1 MTPRQHLCAN
11 RDAARDRFLDFLRI
25 PSVGAQKAHDADTLQ
40 AAHWVADHLR
50 QSGFTDI
57 QLLCR
62 DGGHPCVVARTS
74 AAQVANPDAP
84 RVLFYGHYDVQP
96 ADPLNL
102 WASPPFEPV
111 IKDGI
116 VYARGASDDKGQVL
130 CFLEALRAYHAT
142 GTQLPGP
149 LTVCIE
155 GEEESKGRTLPALVK
170 TEKDLLK
177 ADICLISDTAL
188 WDGATGPEP
197 SITYALRGLAYFEV
211 RLRTL
216 KRDLHSGIYGGT
228 ILNPANLLV
237 KVLSRLVD
245 DQGHITIPH
254 FYDDVPAI
262 SPAQKKSWEDL
273 NFNDGAFV
281 GEVGGIR
288 HGEAGFSTLERNWA
302 RPTCDINGITSG
314 YQGEGAKTVIPAVA
328 SAKVSFRL
336 PARMNPKKVGAQFR
350 AWVEAEVKAVAPA
363 GVQIEILN
371 HGDADPVAV
380 STDSPFIA
388 ASCRALQG
396 VFNRKPVLMGCG
408 ASIPIAA
415 DFKQELG
422 LDTLFVGFGLNSDN
436 IHSPNECFGL
446 DRLAQGCDTHV
457 EILAEIGK
465 L

>member
-1 MTPRQHLCAN
+1 MTPRQHLSAN
-11 RDAARDRFLDFLRI
+11 RTAIQDRFLDFLRI
-25 PSVGAQKAHDADTLQ
+25 PSVGAQKSHDADIRRC
-40 AAHWVADHLR
+40 AAWVEDHLR

-57 QLLCR
+57 QLLER

-74 AAQVANPDAP
+74 DAMVANPKAP

-96 ADPLNL
+96 ADPLAL
-102 WASPPFEPV
+102 WTSPPFEPV
-111 IKDGI
+111 IKDGT
-116 VYARGASDDKGQVL
+116 VYARGASDDKGQVM
-130 CFLEALRAYHAT
+130 CFLEALRAYKET
-142 GTQLPGP
+142 GAQLPGP

-216 KRDLHSGIYGGT
+216 SRDLHSGVYGGT

-237 KVLSRLVD
+237 RVLANLVD

-254 FYDDVPAI
+254 FYDDVAPI
-262 SPAQKKSWEDL
+262 SPAQKKAWKDL
-273 NFNDGAFV
+273 QFDDTAFIK
-281 GEVGGIR
+281 EVHGIR

-314 YQGEGAKTVIPAVA
+314 YQGEAAKTVIPAVA

-336 PARMNPKKVGAQFR
+336 PAKMDPDKVEAQFR
-350 AWVEAEVKAVAPA
+350 AWIEAQVKAVAPE
-363 GVQIEILN
+363 GVQVEILN
-371 HGDADPVAV
+371 HGGAHPVAV
-380 STDSPFIA
+380 ATDSPFIA
-388 ASCRALQG
+388 ASCRALQS
-396 VFNRKPVLMGCG
+396 VFNRQPVLMGCG

-415 DFKQELG
+415 DFKRELG

-446 DRLAQGCDTHV
+446 DRLAQGCDTHA